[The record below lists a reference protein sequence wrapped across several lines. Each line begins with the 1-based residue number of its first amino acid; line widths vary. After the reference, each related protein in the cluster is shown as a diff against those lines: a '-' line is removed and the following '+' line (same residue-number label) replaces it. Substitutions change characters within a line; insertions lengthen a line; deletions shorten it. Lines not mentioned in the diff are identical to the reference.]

1 MGFNKILDR
10 IEDKLEKYEENMDGE
25 APPWYGEKGAEDD
38 SDDDGTTSTRT
49 ESGNETFEL
58 VEQDNEVQI
67 LVELPGV
74 PEDSIDIKANEEK
87 MRIEVEGS
95 RTVDDRTY
103 EYEFSEEDDPSTV
116 EATYENGL
124 LEVDFERN

>member
-25 APPWYGEKGAEDD
+25 APPWYGEEEAEDD
-38 SDDDGTTSTRT
+38 SNDDGTTTRT
-49 ESGNETFEL
+49 EGGNETFEL
-58 VEQDNEVQI
+58 VEQDDEVRI

-74 PEDSIDIKANEEK
+74 PEDSIELRANEDR
-87 MRIEVEGS
+87 MYVDVEGT
-95 RTVDDRTY
+95 RTVEDRTY
-103 EYEFSEEDDPSTV
+103 EYEFSEEDDPSTI

-124 LEVDFERN
+124 LEVTFERD